1 MQRTQYD
8 GLPRPSIPSGLTH
21 ATALEGHRTS
31 ISKHV
36 LRERNNYMT
45 RSRTLLITCLMLF
58 GSLPAGCSKGPYVP
72 MDMTADR
79 LAVLE
84 IRANLDV
91 ASTTDAQVDTATL
104 AQPTGFATLK
114 GVFVLDGA
122 APSNPTLTI
131 SKDVQVCMPGRV
143 PVKDKVVITGPGG
156 GLANV
161 LVYAVDIPDAWAHES
176 MIGST
181 DTIDFDQKDCL
192 FLNRIFPM
200 QTSQRLKILN
210 SDRVGH
216 NTDMKPSKN
225 LPINPNSPGGG
236 YVTYPTEGVA
246 LKEEKAPFSVSCGA
260 HPWMKSYMIFRKNGY
275 FAVTAED
282 GSFQIP
288 LLPAGV
294 DLKISVWHE
303 ASRFIRATAVEV
315 DPSIAKGWSKRG
327 SFTINLAPDSETDL
341 QVAVS
346 SSALTK

>member
-1 MQRTQYD
+1 
-8 GLPRPSIPSGLTH
+8 
-21 ATALEGHRTS
+21 
-31 ISKHV
+31 
-36 LRERNNYMT
+36 MT
-45 RSRTLLITCLMLF
+45 RSRTLLITCLMLL
-58 GSLPAGCSKGPYVP
+58 GTLAAGCGKSPYVP
-72 MDMTADR
+72 MDVTADP

-131 SKDVQVCMPGRV
+131 SKDVQVCMPGGAS
-143 PVKDKVVITGPGG
+143 VKDTVVITGPNG

-176 MIGST
+176 MIGGT
-181 DTIDFDQKDCL
+181 GTVDFDQKNCL

-200 QTSQRLKILN
+200 QTTQRLKILN
-210 SDRVGH
+210 SDPVGH
-216 NTDMKPSKN
+216 NSDMKPSKN
-225 LPINPNSPGGG
+225 LPFNPNIPGGG
-236 YVTYPTEGVA
+236 YVTYPPEGIA

-260 HPWMKSYMIFRKNGY
+260 HPWMKSHMIFRNNGY

-282 GSFQIP
+282 GRFEIP

-294 DLKISVWHE
+294 DVKITVWHE
-303 ASRFIRATAVEV
+303 ASRFIRADAIIDIDT
-315 DPSIAKGWSKRG
+315 SIAKGWSKRG

-341 QVAVS
+341 QVLVI